1 MVKDP
6 NRSEERKPACIH
18 AFASDLGDTLVV
30 KCVIRD
36 VSAKGCRVVSSR
48 VTELPEVIQLIPEGL
63 EAPIRGVIAWRRSN
77 MAGVCFE
84 HGCDDEVRS
93 RIKELHASVIEEAGD
108 DVLKLG
114 QTHEPL
120 SYAERMKNYQLTGR

>member
-1 MVKDP
+1 V
-6 NRSEERKPACIH
+6 CIH
-18 AFASDLGDTLVV
+18 AFASDLSDTLVV

-36 VSAKGCRVVSSR
+36 VSSKGCRIVSSR
-48 VTELPEVIQLIPEGL
+48 ATELPDVIQLSLEGL

-84 HGCDDEVRS
+84 HGCDDETRS
-93 RIKELHASVIEEAGD
+93 RIKALHASVIEETAN

-114 QTHEPL
+114 QTREPL
-120 SYAERMKNYQLTGR
+120 SYSERMQKYQSTGQ